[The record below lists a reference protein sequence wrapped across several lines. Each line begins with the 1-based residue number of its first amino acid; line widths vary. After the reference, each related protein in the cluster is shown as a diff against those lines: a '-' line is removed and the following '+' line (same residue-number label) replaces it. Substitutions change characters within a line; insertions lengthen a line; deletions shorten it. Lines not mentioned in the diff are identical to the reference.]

1 MVKKNTVVAILAT
14 FCLTS
19 TLFMIVPIQSQSGVG
34 EYDPWTDLNGD
45 GTINIVDIVKVAIA
59 FGSSGTPIAKASI
72 EYDSGWISVTGEFEE
87 EYMITHNLNM
97 THGTMLV
104 DARGYASLG
113 WDRLYGWD
121 VWRESVADLVQAA
134 DGGYVMTGYTE
145 YEAGN
150 WDLLL
155 IKVDSM
161 GDEQWNKTYGEADSD
176 HAEAIVQTSDGGYAI
191 AGDTHSYG
199 AGDSDFWLVRT
210 DSFGNALWNKTYGG
224 LIGDVATDLVQTDD
238 GGYALVGRTLSFGAG
253 GWDFRLVKT
262 DPDGNIEWS
271 GTYGGIND
279 DLPWALV
286 QTSDGGYVMSGDTN
300 STGAGDWDYW
310 LVKTDAL
317 GNMEWNKTYG
327 GTGSDVA
334 WAGLV
339 QTADGGYAIG
349 GDTHSYGA
357 GLSDFWLVKTDANGN
372 EQWNKTY
379 GGVSWDPARGIC
391 CTSDGGYAMTGHT
404 YNYGAGIYDLWIVK
418 TDANGDMMWD
428 RRYGG
433 AERDSGEALIQSSDG
448 GYAIAGDTD
457 SFGLGGAVW
466 LVKTDATGK
475 IDEEVGLAWVDST
488 PDTITLYRGAT
499 DPYWNFVRVRIWKP
513 KTP

>member
-1 MVKKNTVVAILAT
+1 MKQKYWLAIVLASLCIGGS
-14 FCLTS
+14 FALTQTHS
-19 TLFMIVPIQSQSGVG
+19 AGVG
-34 EYDPWTDLNGD
+34 EYNPWADINDD
-45 GTINIVDIVKVAIA
+45 GKVNILDCIQLANT
-59 FGSSGTPIAKASI
+59 FGTSGTPLTKASV
-72 EYDSGWISVTGEFEE
+72 EYDSGWINVTGQFTAT
-87 EYMITHNLNM
+87 YTITHNLNM

-104 DARGYASLG
+104 DTRGHASLG
-113 WDRLYGWD
+113 WDRLYGWE
-121 VWRESVADLVQAA
+121 VWRESVADLVQAT
-134 DGGYVMTGYTE
+134 DGGYIMAGYTE
-145 YEAGN
+145 YGAGI

-161 GDEQWNKTYGEADSD
+161 GNEQWNKTYGGADSE
-176 HAEAIVQTSDGGYAI
+176 HAEAIIQTGDGGYAI
-191 AGDTHSYG
+191 AGDTHNYG

-210 DSFGNALWNKTYGG
+210 DSSGNALWNKTYGG
-224 LIGDVATDLVQTDD
+224 LIGDVATDLVQTVD

-262 DPDGNIEWS
+262 DPDGTIEWS
-271 GTYGGIND
+271 RTYGGIDD

-286 QTSDGGYVMSGDTN
+286 QTSDGGYAMSGDTN
-300 STGAGDWDYW
+300 STGAGNWDYW

-339 QTADGGYAIG
+339 QTVDGGYAIG

-357 GLSDFWLVKTDANGN
+357 GLSDFWLVKADANGN

-379 GGVSWDPARGIC
+379 GGVSWDPARDIC

-404 YNYGAGIYDLWIVK
+404 YNFGAGIYDLWIVK

-433 AERDSGEALIQSSDG
+433 TEPDSGEALIQSSDG
-448 GYAIAGDTD
+448 GYAIAGYTD
-457 SFGLGGAVW
+457 SFGLGGAAW
-466 LVKTDATGK
+466 LIKTDATGK
-475 IDEEVGLAWVDST
+475 IDEEAGLAWVDST
-488 PDTITLYRGAT
+488 PNTITLYRGET
-499 DPYWNFVRVRIWKP
+499 DPYWNYVRVRILKQ
-513 KTP
+513 KQTP